1 MDIGEEMT
9 EDDKSVIMINCNLLE
24 DMIYKIYV
32 GQEEFN
38 VINKNILFKWIQSI
52 RIRVM
57 DDVVK

>member
-1 MDIGEEMT
+1 MT